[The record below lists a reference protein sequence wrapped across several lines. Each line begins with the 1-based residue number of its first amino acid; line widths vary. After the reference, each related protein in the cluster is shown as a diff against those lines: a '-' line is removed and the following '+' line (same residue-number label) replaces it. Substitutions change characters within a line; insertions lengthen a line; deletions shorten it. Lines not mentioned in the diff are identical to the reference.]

1 MVLRA
6 DPVLV
11 AVLGALALSACAS
24 AGRTAAWER
33 PPAPPS
39 GTTTSSTSSTAVTR
53 LEAQAQAHWAR
64 RDEPAE
70 VREAIR
76 AWEALLAEDAASVE
90 ARVMSSRA
98 HYYLADA
105 LLAPEGAPPE
115 EELEA
120 YRRGVE
126 HGEQALLRMA
136 PDFEARMRA
145 GEHFEDAV
153 EAIGVEAVPA
163 AYWYGLNLS
172 RFANKLGMDARM
184 YYRDRLLALMRRLA
198 VVQPGYFHG
207 GPDRYLGCFYATTP
221 ALAGKDLQRSAEA
234 FERARALGQGALS
247 TSVDEAR
254 CLCPE
259 RADRERFSDLLEAV
273 LAADPEAAP
282 DVAPENR
289 AAQRAARRMLE
300 RGPRF

>member
-198 VVQPGYFHG
+198 VVQSSLRERGV
-207 GPDRYLGCFYATTP
+207 
-221 ALAGKDLQRSAEA
+221 LASRITLSG
-234 FERARALGQGALS
+234 ERRPERVVARLARRQEVSSGAARAA
-247 TSVDEAR
+247 
-254 CLCPE
+254 
-259 RADRERFSDLLEAV
+259 
-273 LAADPEAAP
+273 AAP
-282 DVAPENR
+282 RVTDESSRPEGL
-289 AAQRAARRMLE
+289 ARRAVE
-300 RGPRF
+300 GD